1 MRHDATQFVP
11 TKNHQH
17 VLQKMEWYL
26 SDEEHKIPMGRS
38 RELLD
43 SPWNCTACTY
53 TNSPEAKRCEVC
65 NTKRDLN
72 FEAANLGDI
81 DDIEI
86 RKDVEMGEKEKEKE
100 RDKDTK
106 AMKVEEKTEEER
118 QREVGVRET
127 ITKWVIAAIEELVK
141 EGAVPQEAIAEGLSF
156 DVTSNE
162 GAKERKKKGEFSS
175 NGAVKIVAKLG
186 SLKGREKDHE
196 GIKPEEIKRLDKQR
210 QIETRNKEHQIA
222 QLVADKMNS
231 NSNSQ
236 TIVKRDWAEGMKV
249 VALGSFVN
257 IHLPKW
263 KAADPP
269 VKTKGR
275 KGQHATQ
282 KQQQQEKDEP
292 PKGSSSPFPSTS
304 QPNSHLFT
312 TATTRRELKVI
323 YI

>member
-81 DDIEI
+81 DDIKMG
-86 RKDVEMGEKEKEKE
+86 KDVEMGEKEKES
-100 RDKDTK
+100 DKVTK
-106 AMKVEEKTEEER
+106 ATKGEEKTEEER
-118 QREVGVRET
+118 QREVGVREAVK
-127 ITKWVIAAIEELVK
+127 KWVIAAIEELVK

-257 IHLPKW
+257 IHLLKW
-263 KAADPP
+263 RAADPP
-269 VKTKGR
+269 RKTKGR
-275 KGQHATQ
+275 KGQQATQ
-282 KQQQQEKDEP
+282 QPQQQKQEKEDP
-292 PKGSSSPFPSTS
+292 PKGSSSPFLSLTKLTHICS
-304 QPNSHLFT
+304 QQPQHIAN
-312 TATTRRELKVI
+312 
-323 YI
+323 